1 MRRAT
6 GIGADAFRSGGEVYL
21 ASNLRIKDVRL
32 NVGDARGSS
41 SAVAPGARSTPSSR
55 QRRTTSL
62 AVDADAVLQQHGRRD
77 AYQKRRPARL
87 LPNTPIRAFVVG
99 LIDRPRA
106 DRCERLAPRD
116 DDLFC
121 DYGRHHLQQ
130 RALVTILNRYMTVLS
145 EPVRRYRGI
154 RHAACADLFKGLG
167 TICNPSGHRPR
178 QSAGDAIRRERN

>member
-1 MRRAT
+1 
-6 GIGADAFRSGGEVYL
+6 L
-21 ASNLRIKDVRL
+21 A
-32 NVGDARGSS
+32 A
-41 SAVAPGARSTPSSR
+41 
-55 QRRTTSL
+55 
-62 AVDADAVLQQHGRRD
+62 DADAVLQQNGRRA

-87 LPNTPIRAFVVG
+87 LPNTPIRAFVG

-121 DYGRHHLQQ
+121 DYGR
-130 RALVTILNRYMTVLS
+130 RRPLVTILNRYMTVLS

>member
-21 ASNLRIKDVRL
+21 ASNLRIKGVRL

-62 AVDADAVLQQHGRRD
+62 APDADAVLLQHGRRD

-87 LPNTPIRAFVVG
+87 SPNTPIRAFVVG

-121 DYGRHHLQQ
+121 DYGRHHLQ
-130 RALVTILNRYMTVLS
+130 RRPLVTILNHYDRAVGAGPALS
-145 EPVRRYRGI
+145 
-154 RHAACADLFKGLG
+154 RHSTWCMCRSVQKLQDNLQSLGASSAA
-167 TICNPSGHRPR
+167 
-178 QSAGDAIRRERN
+178 AGGRCDPAGA